1 MSSKVNLKQSPIPLE
16 LIGSA
21 IEVLKLIIE
30 AASKRMMLKA
40 RVQLLE
46 NTDITQAHQFVAAE
60 RERQELRETI
70 QDLQR
75 QMDEIKSQINSER

>member
-1 MSSKVNLKQSPIPLE
+1 MSKLNLQKSPILLD

-21 IEVLKLIIE
+21 VEVLTLIIE
-30 AASKRMMLKA
+30 AIAKRTQLRA

-46 NTDITQAHQFVAAE
+46 NTDITQGHQFVAAE

-75 QMDEIKSQINSER
+75 QMSEIKSQINSNR

>member
-1 MSSKVNLKQSPIPLE
+1 MSKLNLQKSPIPLD

-21 IEVLKLIIE
+21 VEVLTLIIE
-30 AASKRMMLKA
+30 AIAKRTQLRA

-60 RERQELRETI
+60 REREELRETI

-75 QMDEIKSQINSER
+75 QMDEIKSQINSDR